1 MPTIVDVAK
10 RAGVSIA
17 TVSNVIRETA
27 RVSPKLRERVEKAIR
42 DLEYH
47 PNGVARSLKVKQTGM
62 LGMVLPDITNPFFA
76 GIIRGAEDKAFERG
90 YLLVTANTDEQIQRE
105 RQVISALRSRCM
117 DGILLASAP
126 GKDSAHIQSAM
137 NAGIPIV
144 SFDRA
149 APGIKTDAVLLDN
162 VQGSRECVRHMLE
175 VGYKDIAVITGSL
188 KLQLAR
194 ERLRGYK
201 LAVQAARHKMSPD
214 LILEGD
220 FRQESGYR
228 LGKELLSRHK
238 RPSAIFSCNGV
249 MAFGVLQA
257 LKEADV
263 SCPEEIGLAT
273 FDDLAGDLFFHP
285 RLTAVRQPS
294 YDIGARAATLLM
306 DRVEGKVKGDPIVM
320 RIQPTLV
327 IRESTQRI

>member
-10 RAGVSIA
+10 LAEVSIA

-62 LGMVLPDITNPFFA
+62 LGMVVPDITNPFFA
-76 GIIRGAEDKAFERG
+76 GIIRGAEDKASERG
-90 YLLVTANTDEQIQRE
+90 YLLVTANTDEHIQRE
-105 RQVISALRSRCM
+105 RNVISALRSRCM

-126 GKDSAHIQSAM
+126 GKDGSHIRSAM
-137 NAGIPIV
+137 QAGIPIV

-149 APGIKTDAVLLDN
+149 TPGVKTDAVLLDN
-162 VQGSRECVRHMLE
+162 VHGSRECVCHMIDA
-175 VGYKDIAVITGSL
+175 GYREIAVITGSL
-188 KLQLAR
+188 NLQSAR

-201 LAVQAARHKMSPD
+201 LAVKSRSFEVTSD

-228 LGKELLSRHK
+228 ICKELLNRKK
-238 RPSAIFSCNGV
+238 RPTAIFSCNGV
-249 MAFGVLQA
+249 MALGALQA
-257 LKEADV
+257 LKEANV

-294 YDIGARAATLLM
+294 YDIGAHAATLLM
-306 DRVEGKVKGDPIVM
+306 NRVEGKLKGDPVVM
-320 RIQPTLV
+320 RIKPTLV
-327 IRESTQRI
+327 IRESTQRT